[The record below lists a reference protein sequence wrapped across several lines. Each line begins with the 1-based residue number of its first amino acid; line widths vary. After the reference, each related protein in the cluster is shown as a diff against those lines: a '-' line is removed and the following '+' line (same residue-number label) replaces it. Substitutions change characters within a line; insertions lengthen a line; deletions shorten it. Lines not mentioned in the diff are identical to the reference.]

1 MNLRSIHIDRLIGIS
16 NLFGM
21 AALYIPFFYLVDAA
35 VKSVSWDIFNLD
47 FGFDCNDQHFTGNW

>member
-1 MNLRSIHIDRLIGIS
+1 MNLRLIYFDRLIGVS

-35 VKSVSWDIFNLD
+35 VKSVSFGKFNLNL
-47 FGFDCNDQHFTGNW
+47 GFAYFRQHFTGD